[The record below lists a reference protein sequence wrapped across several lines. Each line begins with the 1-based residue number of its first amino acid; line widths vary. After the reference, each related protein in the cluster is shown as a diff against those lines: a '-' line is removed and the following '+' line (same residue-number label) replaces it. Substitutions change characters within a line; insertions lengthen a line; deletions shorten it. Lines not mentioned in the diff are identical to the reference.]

1 MMLLDEFKIDDG
13 EDDIIAGHS
22 NENQLQ
28 IKDTKILSKKSGEEE
43 DRLKKIKDR
52 QAKFIAANQKTV
64 VNFIQNI
71 HTLKKQAETLQK
83 MVLEMPGSMHT
94 DRLAKLNNMLE
105 KVNANAKITDKYLDH
120 ALDSVKP
127 K

>member
-105 KVNANAKITDKYLDH
+105 KVNANVKITDKYLDH

>member
-1 MMLLDEFKIDDG
+1 
-13 EDDIIAGHS
+13 
-22 NENQLQ
+22 
-28 IKDTKILSKKSGEEE
+28 
-43 DRLKKIKDR
+43 
-52 QAKFIAANQKTV
+52 
-64 VNFIQNI
+64 
-71 HTLKKQAETLQK
+71 